1 MLRNSS
7 QNLSKNSQQPLESK
21 FPYGTVIIT
30 IDMESTIGLVNSS
43 NYFSKKFLDKI
54 QERIDDIIR
63 SLLSLL
69 ENYSIPVTWGI
80 VGRLFLEKE
89 DIIKEIIRS
98 PIRHDIGCHSFSH
111 VNFKYCG
118 REIAYN
124 DIKKSIIA
132 MRRYNIIPKSFI
144 FPYNSVNYLDILAE
158 NGFIT
163 FRGKASALKRALLYV
178 VKSAGNGVIGNA
190 FLTLSQGLVRPRK
203 ESYGLWNIPGS
214 MTMKRYLST
223 NLIVSAVK
231 RGIDE
236 AITKNK
242 IFHFYFHDYDL
253 LLQPQN
259 VLTTEERLR
268 GLESIVFY
276 IDKKREEDG
285 LQVITMSELAKYLNR
300 IWGGTKE

>member
-1 MLRNSS
+1 
-7 QNLSKNSQQPLESK
+7 
-21 FPYGTVIIT
+21 
-30 IDMESTIGLVNSS
+30 MESTIGLVDSS

-54 QERIDDIIR
+54 QERIDDMIR

-69 ENYSIPVTWGI
+69 ENYSIPVTWRV

-98 PIRHDIGCHSFSH
+98 PIRHDIGCRSFSH

-132 MRRYNIIPKSFI
+132 MKRYNIIPKSFI
-144 FPYNSVNYLDILAE
+144 FPYNSVNYLNILAE

-178 VKSAGNGVIGNA
+178 VKSAGNKVIGNA
-190 FLTLSQGLVRPRK
+190 FLTLSHGLVRPRK
-203 ESYGLWNIPGS
+203 EPYGLWNIPGS

-259 VLTTEERLR
+259 ILTTEERLR

-276 IDKKREEDG
+276 IDKKREEEDG
-285 LQVITMSELAKYLNR
+285 LQVITMSELAKYLDR
-300 IWGGTKE
+300 TWRGTKE